1 MQSALSKVPGVTSA
15 EVTMPNKA
23 VVKFGKAKVKPEQ
36 LMAAV
41 KAAGPYSAKV
51 AKK

>member
-1 MQSALSKVPGVTSA
+1 MQSALSKVPGVTKA
-15 EVTMPNKA
+15 EVSMPNKA
-23 VVKFGKAKVKPEQ
+23 VVTFDKSKVKPEQ
-36 LMAAV
+36 LLAAV